1 MISANEKRPVQGAAE
16 AQERLSTSS
25 DAKYEFFQA
34 KKKKKMA
41 KLLLLQL
48 PDSPLK
54 SSYWALPLIGC
65 IVYIRQQQH
74 ISF

>member
-34 KKKKKMA
+34 KKKKNGKA
-41 KLLLLQL
+41 
-48 PDSPLK
+48 PST
-54 SSYWALPLIGC
+54 ATT
-65 IVYIRQQQH
+65 R
-74 ISF
+74 

>member
-34 KKKKKMA
+34 KKKKKKNGKA
-41 KLLLLQL
+41 
-48 PDSPLK
+48 PST
-54 SSYWALPLIGC
+54 ATT
-65 IVYIRQQQH
+65 R
-74 ISF
+74 